1 MNKYNMKMNKYISVV
16 SPNMNQ
22 RLSRA
27 LKPGTQNL
35 LCRGWS
41 VLSVAAMQYWS
52 EGWGDGLLG
61 SGLFG
66 PIIRGRLNTRCPV
79 KRLPVFATDST
90 TPRLT
95 FVPLEGRELCPS
107 IWILIRML
115 SRNTKQVEKQT
126 HIDKLTNTHTKT
138 LWPWLREA
146 PFWNELALY
155 GHCPNSFRPPLC

>member
-1 MNKYNMKMNKYISVV
+1 MNKYISAV

-41 VLSVAAMQYWS
+41 VLSLAAMQYWS

-79 KRLPVFATDST
+79 KRLPVFARDST

-95 FVPLEGRELCPS
+95 FAPLE
-107 IWILIRML
+107 
-115 SRNTKQVEKQT
+115 RNFVHVYERNVVKNYTSNMQKHKHHRPTHRSEAQTPKQAEKPT
-126 HIDKLTNTHTKT
+126 HMSEKTNTCRKNVPDSWDWVKYAMPR
-138 LWPWLREA
+138 L
-146 PFWNELALY
+146 
-155 GHCPNSFRPPLC
+155 